1 MSVFNGER
9 ASRILLDAML
19 YGDASAAAKWKV
31 SERTVRNHRAR
42 LDTDGDFAALFLKRK
57 TAADSDWRVVRLH
70 FLRKSIAKLEVLV
83 VAASTP
89 ASIRDV
95 AEAIRVIGELQLASD
110 VLGEEPR
117 AGDANA
123 RPGGPAGTPPSIDDD
138 GDDAESVH

>member
-1 MSVFNGER
+1 MSTFNAER

-19 YGDASAAAKWKV
+19 YGDGTAAAKWKV

-42 LDTDGDFAALFLKRK
+42 LETDGDFAALFLKRK

-70 FLRKSIAKLEVLV
+70 FLRKSIAKLETLV
-83 VAASTP
+83 DAATTP

-117 AGDANA
+117 TGDAPA
-123 RPGGPAGTPPSIDDD
+123 RNGGPEGTPPDLDDD
-138 GDDAESVH
+138 SQAIH